1 LIRKRGLSLH
11 HTLRGG
17 QPEAT
22 SQPSAVDILHL
33 ILDDARPISWILNAQ
48 LCSDFE
54 PDFSTCN
61 SDPRS
66 ATTTF
71 KSRMSDFSTC
81 ISALPLLHSL
91 TRAAA
96 SGEKIRQSFQPSAAA
111 SDYST
116 SRLSTRCG
124 GDERAGQWLRENGS
138 VMRRKLVGVGA
149 MDGAAAGLLRKCS
162 ICNEYGHRADNRR
175 NHPLPLHVPAAHCAM
190 WLRNTGIREQKSL
203 QD

>member
-1 LIRKRGLSLH
+1 MMQGPFLGFSMLNY
-11 HTLRGG
+11 
-17 QPEAT
+17 
-22 SQPSAVDILHL
+22 V
-33 ILDDARPISWILNAQ
+33 PISSPT
-48 LCSDFE
+48 SDL
-54 PDFSTCN
+54 
-61 SDPRS
+61 RS
-66 ATTTF
+66 ATTAF

-81 ISALPLLHSL
+81 ISALPLLHSP
-91 TRAAA
+91 TSAAA
-96 SGEKIRQSFQPSAAA
+96 SGKKIRQSFQPSAAA
-111 SDYST
+111 SDYSTCT

-175 NHPLPLHVPAAHCAM
+175 VHPLPLHVPAAHCAM